1 MVTRKRRG
9 VEIDG
14 KIKQKV
20 MERRKETGEK
30 REGNK

>member
-9 VEIDG
+9 VEIDE
-14 KIKQKV
+14 KIKQRV
-20 MERRKETGEK
+20 MERGKETEEK